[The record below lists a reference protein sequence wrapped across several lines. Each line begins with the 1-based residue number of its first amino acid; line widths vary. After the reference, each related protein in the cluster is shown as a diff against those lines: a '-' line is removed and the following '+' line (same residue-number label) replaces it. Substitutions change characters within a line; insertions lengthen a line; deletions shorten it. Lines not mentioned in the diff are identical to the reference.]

1 MSIQALY
8 FEHHESQFS
17 AIVNDFLRISFELR
31 SAIPSKPNSA
41 APIIAIYISLTLFQ
55 DLKKNIYLLKR
66 ILDKTE

>member
-17 AIVNDFLRISFELR
+17 AIVNDFLRLSFELR

-41 APIIAIYISLTLFQ
+41 APIIPIYISLTLFQ
-55 DLKKNIYLLKR
+55 DLKKKYLLIK
-66 ILDKTE
+66 KNPG

>member
-17 AIVNDFLRISFELR
+17 VIVNDFLRPSFELR

-41 APIIAIYISLTLFQ
+41 APIIAINIFLTLFQ
-55 DLKKNIYLLKR
+55 D
-66 ILDKTE
+66 